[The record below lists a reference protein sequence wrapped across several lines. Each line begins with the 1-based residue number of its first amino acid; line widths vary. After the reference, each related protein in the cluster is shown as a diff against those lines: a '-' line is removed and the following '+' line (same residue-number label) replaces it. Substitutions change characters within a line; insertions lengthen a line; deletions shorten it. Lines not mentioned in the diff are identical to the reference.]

1 MNKAIHMNTCNGAAH
16 SNPLAHMS
24 SSDVALQTFSKD
36 FGEYQAQLTI
46 LLVEGEPWFKGTE
59 AAAALGYKNLRAAI
73 LTHVDD
79 EDRQRLDNLKSRES
93 RLLLQGNEG
102 ASIYI
107 SESGLYSLVMSSKLS
122 CAKVFKRWV
131 LKEVLPSI
139 RRTGS
144 YSAQPSL
151 EEEED
156 EIPTLDEPPQTTDV
170 QQWEGCKARLDALSS
185 AHALA
190 QAAGLPLSDSH
201 TRAMRKA
208 INDTFLP
215 ADPSRIDAAEFL
227 RRKGHVDAVV
237 RRLAPELGKALKAA
251 WLYRHGDIDTVFE
264 TGIGRYRVWED
275 ALFMEE
281 VYNRFKER
289 DGYTKVCGESGAAR
303 EAMARDVNA
312 ALTNAR
318 GFVRRRASNASAG

>member
-16 SNPLAHMS
+16 SNPVAHMS
-24 SSDVALQTFSKD
+24 SDMALQTFSKD

-46 LLVEGEPWFKGTE
+46 LLVDGEPWFKGAE
-59 AAAALGYKNLRAAI
+59 AAAALGYVAPAKAVRA
-73 LTHVDD
+73 HVDE
-79 EDRQRLDNLKSRES
+79 EDRQKLENLRGTISVP
-93 RLLLQGNEG
+93 LTNPNEG

-107 SESGLYSLVMSSKLS
+107 SESGLYSLVMSSKLP

-289 DGYTKVCGESGAAR
+289 DGYAKVCGESGAAR

>member
-1 MNKAIHMNTCNGAAH
+1 MAERPNAWRREGGGGHE
-16 SNPLAHMS
+16 
-24 SSDVALQTFSKD
+24 TFP
-36 FGEYQAQLTI
+36 
-46 LLVEGEPWFKGTE
+46 V
-59 AAAALGYKNLRAAI
+59 
-73 LTHVDD
+73 
-79 EDRQRLDNLKSRES
+79 
-93 RLLLQGNEG
+93 LQGNEG
-102 ASIYI
+102 ACTYI
-107 SESGLYSLVMSSKLS
+107 SESGLYELIMRSQLP

-156 EIPTLDEPPQTTDV
+156 EMPILDEPPQTTDV

-318 GFVRRRASNASAG
+318 GFGRRRASNASAG